1 MKCSHF
7 IPKEVVKTGYSKL
20 CKRLFF
26 IMFRDSKVL
35 QKENSL
41 KHVYFLLASVIV
53 HTNLDKGLF
62 VDALLST

>member
-1 MKCSHF
+1 
-7 IPKEVVKTGYSKL
+7 
-20 CKRLFF
+20 
-26 IMFRDSKVL
+26 MFRDSKVL